1 MIRLLLSL
9 LVLISVPALA
19 QLPGKP
25 TIDFNRHIK
34 PIFAKHCYECHSVS
48 KKKEKA
54 GFVFDDVKRLA
65 NDVGPGRIIVP
76 KSVDESDLIPVVLG
90 SNGKKMMPP
99 EGNDPLST
107 KEVETLKKWIE
118 EGANL
123 PGIDI
128 AKKMADEKASRPK
141 SLMNWTNTK
150 GQVIRATFEGMEGET
165 VLLKTEDGKFYKYPL
180 ANLNLAGQFQAKQLA
195 E

>member
-1 MIRLLLSL
+1 MIRLLSL
-9 LVLISVPALA
+9 VFIALPAFA

-25 TIDFNRHIK
+25 TIDFNRHIR

-76 KSVDESDLIPVVLG
+76 KAVDESDLIPVVLG

-99 EGNDPLST
+99 EGNDPLSP
-107 KEVETLKKWIE
+107 KGVEALKTWIE

-123 PGIDI
+123 PGVDI
-128 AKKMADEKASRPK
+128 AKKMAEDKARRPK
-141 SLMNWTNTK
+141 SIMNWTNK
-150 GQVIRATFEGMEGET
+150 NGQVIRASFEGLEGDS
-165 VLLKTEDGKFYKYPL
+165 VLLKREDGQFFKYPL
-180 ANLNLAGQFQAKQLA
+180 SNLNLAGQFQAKQLA

>member
-1 MIRLLLSL
+1 MIRLLSL
-9 LVLISVPALA
+9 VFIALPAFA

-25 TIDFNRHIK
+25 TIDFNRHIR

-76 KSVDESDLIPVVLG
+76 KAVDESDLIPVVLG

-99 EGNDPLST
+99 EGNDPLSP
-107 KEVETLKKWIE
+107 KEVEALKTWIE

-123 PGIDI
+123 PGVDI
-128 AKKMADEKASRPK
+128 AKKMAEDKARRPK
-141 SLMNWTNTK
+141 SVMNWTNK
-150 GQVIRATFEGMEGET
+150 NGQVIRASFEGLEGDS
-165 VLLKTEDGKFYKYPL
+165 VLLKREDGQFFKYPL
-180 ANLNLAGQFQAKQLA
+180 SNLNLAGQFQAKQLA